1 MSVDITPPVES
12 MRLGASRVA
21 QAHEEITRRIVA
33 LRSELSGDDV
43 LGPRDRRRCE
53 TDTRR
58 ILSALEQLEHA
69 LDTAAMT
76 QPLFADSPPRPAH
89 G

>member
-21 QAHEEITRRIVA
+21 QAHEEITRRIAA
-33 LRSELSGDDV
+33 LRSEISGDDA
-43 LGPRDRRRCE
+43 LGPRDRRRCD

-58 ILSALEQLEHA
+58 ILSALEQLEQA
-69 LDTAAMT
+69 LDNAALT
-76 QPLFADSPPRPAH
+76 QPLFADSHPRSAH